1 MYKKWFEE
9 KKHVNLLLLEERGKR
24 LYALITDL
32 NTFIYDCALHRGK
45 KYFCRYCLQS
55 FSTDKILKTHVKV
68 CFKVI
73 GKQMVKIPKKGDY
86 ARFKNNER
94 KIKSS
99 FMIIY
104 ENQNLDEF
112 YTTKY
117 QKHVAFSYGY
127 KLVCADEKLVILLS
141 HT

>member
-1 MYKKWFEE
+1 MIVHYIVE
-9 KKHVNLLLLEERGKR
+9 K
-24 LYALITDL
+24 
-32 NTFIYDCALHRGK
+32 FF
-45 KYFCRYCLQS
+45 FCRYCLQS
-55 FSTDKILKTHVKV
+55 LSTDKILKTHVKV

-73 GKQMVKIPKKGDY
+73 GKQMVKMP
-86 ARFKNNER
+86 
-94 KIKSS
+94 
-99 FMIIY
+99 
-104 ENQNLDEF
+104 NLDEF

>member
-1 MYKKWFEE
+1 
-9 KKHVNLLLLEERGKR
+9 
-24 LYALITDL
+24 
-32 NTFIYDCALHRGK
+32 
-45 KYFCRYCLQS
+45 
-55 FSTDKILKTHVKV
+55 
-68 CFKVI
+68 
-73 GKQMVKIPKKGDY
+73 MVKIPKKGDY